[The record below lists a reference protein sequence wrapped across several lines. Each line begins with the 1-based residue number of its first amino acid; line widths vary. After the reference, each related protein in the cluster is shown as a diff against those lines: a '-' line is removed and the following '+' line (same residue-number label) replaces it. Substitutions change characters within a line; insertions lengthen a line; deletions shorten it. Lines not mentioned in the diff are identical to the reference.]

1 MLIKNDVQ
9 RNNKNNCDATLIL
22 LVPETCISSSSY
34 ETSTLYSSHFPTFPT
49 FLVKPAHYTRVTF
62 LKKSSPKVFKNLPKT
77 GSSNQPWLT
86 ANAKL
91 GTSFFG
97 TFKNPTIFKFQIV
110 LALEH
115 VSTPLVSKHKS
126 HVFPLRTNERTDG
139 RTEI

>member
-9 RNNKNNCDATLIL
+9 RNNKKNCDATLIL
-22 LVPETCISSSSY
+22 LARKRAQVQLFTKP
-34 ETSTLYSSHFPTFPT
+34 STLYSTHFPT

-62 LKKSSPKVFKNLPKT
+62 LEKSSPKVSKKLPKT

-86 ANAKL
+86 ANAQL

-97 TFKNPTIFKFQIV
+97 TLKNPTIFKFQIM

-126 HVFPLRTNERTDG
+126 HVFSGRTDEGRTNTHPV
-139 RTEI
+139 